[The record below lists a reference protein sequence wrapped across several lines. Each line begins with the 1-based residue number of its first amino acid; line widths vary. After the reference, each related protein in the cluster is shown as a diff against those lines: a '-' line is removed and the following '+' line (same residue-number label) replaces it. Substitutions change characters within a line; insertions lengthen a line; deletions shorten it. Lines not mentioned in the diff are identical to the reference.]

1 MKAQIERNSI
11 MNTNPAII
19 QEPPRP
25 EILMDLIFGTV
36 SVPMEKLP
44 ILRAGIELQV
54 WATIAAGLHTADE
67 IASNL
72 GADQRGVRLLLD
84 ALTVMKLIHK
94 EAGLYNL
101 PDWAEYY
108 LLPGKPT
115 YLGDFVLEWLAWER
129 HGQLAE
135 AIRSGKHPIIP
146 DVTSSGSVSH
156 FIPFYAIRALSPHY
170 FIKRY
175 EDYWHTLQVEPRD
188 GLHVLDL
195 ACGVGIASYALA
207 MLHPG
212 IQVTLQDWPAMLDIA
227 WEVACKLGLDKQ
239 VILLPGDMTALN
251 YGESRYNV
259 ARFGWVTYFFGVS
272 ELVNLF
278 RRVYLALSDGG
289 ILVIEASLSDED
301 HCKNEEAVLDGPWL
315 YALSTNGDVYSFMDY
330 KTMLKQA
337 GFKKISQVRE
347 DLIKAVR

>member
-1 MKAQIERNSI
+1 M
-11 MNTNPAII
+11 MNTTPAIT
-19 QEPPRP
+19 QESPRP
-25 EILMDLIFGTV
+25 EILMDLLLGTV

-54 WATIAAGLHTADE
+54 WAKIAAGLHTADE

-108 LLPGKPT
+108 LLPGNPT
-115 YLGDFVLEWLAWER
+115 YLGDCVLEWLAWER

-146 DVTSSGSVSH
+146 DVTRSGSVSH

-175 EDYWHTLQVEPRD
+175 EDYWQTLQVEPRE
-188 GLHVLDL
+188 GMQVLDL
-195 ACGVGIASYALA
+195 ACGVGIASFALA
-207 MLHPG
+207 NLNPDIH
-212 IQVTLQDWPAMLDIA
+212 VTLQDWPAMLEFA
-227 WEVACKLGLDKQ
+227 LEAARKLGLDQ
-239 VILLPGDMTALN
+239 QITLLPGDMMAID
-251 YGESRYNV
+251 YGRG
-259 ARFGWVTYFFGVS
+259 RFDVVRLGWVTYFFGPD
-272 ELVNLF
+272 ELVPLF
-278 RRVYLALSDGG
+278 QRVFMALMSGG
-289 ILVIEASLSDED
+289 ILVIEASLSDEG
-301 HCKNEEAVLDGPWL
+301 HCQNEEAVLDGPWL
-315 YALSTNGDVYSFMDY
+315 YAISAKGEVYSFLDY
-330 KTMLKQA
+330 KTMLEQA
-337 GFKKISQVRE
+337 GFSRISQVRE
-347 DLIKAVR
+347 DLIKAVRQ

>member
-1 MKAQIERNSI
+1 

-25 EILMDLIFGTV
+25 EILMDLLFGTV

-108 LLPGKPT
+108 LLPGNPT

-146 DVTSSGSVSH
+146 DVTRSGSVSH

-175 EDYWHTLQVEPRD
+175 EDYWQTLQVEPRE
-188 GLHVLDL
+188 GMQVLDL
-195 ACGVGIASYALA
+195 ACGVGIASFALA
-207 MLHPG
+207 NLNPDIH
-212 IQVTLQDWPAMLDIA
+212 VTLQDWPAMLEFA
-227 WEVACKLGLDKQ
+227 LEAARKLGVDQ
-239 VILLPGDMTALN
+239 QITLLPGDMMSID
-251 YGESRYNV
+251 YERG
-259 ARFGWVTYFFGVS
+259 RFDIVRLGWVTYFFGPDQ
-272 ELVNLF
+272 LIPLF
-278 RRVYLALSDGG
+278 QRVFMALIPGG
-289 ILVIEASLSDED
+289 ILVIEVSLSDEG
-301 HCKNEEAVLDGPWL
+301 HCQNEEAVLDGPWL
-315 YALSTNGDVYSFMDY
+315 YAISLKGEVYSFLDY

-337 GFKKISQVRE
+337 GFNKISQVRE